1 MTIKSKTTYTHLNEG
16 EKTTRPPFLTGRW
29 SSHSLSLFT
38 KPHIGSDVLSC
49 SFALPAT
56 SPSIWL
62 LFVYTQDTVPIK
74 ISPLSYLPQP
84 PLSQAICTITFSSPL
99 PPSLPPSAPAYIRF
113 LTSSPA
119 PGTPPNPCCCC
130 NNKLSSFIYTIS
142 AKNAC
147 TSPNTIVLASGSSK
161 KIS

>member
-16 EKTTRPPFLTGRW
+16 EKTTRSPILTGRW

-62 LFVYTQDTVPIK
+62 LFVYTQHTVQLKSHPYPIFLN
-74 ISPLSYLPQP
+74 PHFLQP
-84 PLSQAICTITFSSPL
+84 Y
-99 PPSLPPSAPAYIRF
+99 AP
-113 LTSSPA
+113 
-119 PGTPPNPCCCC
+119 
-130 NNKLSSFIYTIS
+130 
-142 AKNAC
+142 
-147 TSPNTIVLASGSSK
+147 
-161 KIS
+161 